1 MTQLPCTLRNLFFI
15 LCLLFCKGS
24 IAQLNLDSLKK
35 TAISETND
43 SLRYI
48 AVRNLYNYY
57 EELNRDSALHFAN
70 QELILAQKNNKKL
83 IEVLALGNIAY
94 QLAGQGKFAASLD
107 HLLRGFKIAEDPR
120 NEVDEKW
127 SIYTRKIEGSKRLLL
142 LSYIHHMFAVLMRNT
157 QNVEQEIFHFHKARE
172 IALKINYMPRV
183 LLASMNLGKAYLNIN
198 KTDSALA
205 FELEAIHL
213 AIKEN
218 YKKYLG
224 NSYTILGDIY
234 LAKNDKQRAKEN
246 YYEAI
251 RAATGENNEVGLA
264 GIYYTLSKF
273 LLSERKADSALL
285 YAKKSIDI
293 FLHVGSTTSSIVS
306 VGGLYQNLYMCYS
319 ALNQF
324 DSAYKYQGLA
334 MVTLDTLYR
343 RRIKNLSEF
352 QNLSFMNQ
360 LEMQK
365 MEQEKVVYENKVRT
379 WFLLSGIGVLLLLSL
394 LFYRNNRQK
403 HKAKIK
409 IEKAYENLKIT
420 QQQLIQSEKMASL
433 GELTAGIA
441 HEIQNPLNFVNN
453 FSEVNTEL
461 VDELENEIS
470 SGNKDHALDIT
481 RDIRHNQEKILHHGK
496 RADGIVKSMLQ
507 HSRKTSGKKEPVDLN
522 KLADEY
528 LRLAYHGLRAK
539 DHSFNVKLET
549 DYDPSVG
556 KITLDA
562 QEIGRVLLNL
572 LNNAFYASNEKRIH
586 LGNKFEPTV
595 SIKTKRKG
603 NTVEVQVS
611 DNGNGILPA
620 NLDKIFQPFFTTK
633 PTGQGTGLGLSLSY
647 DIIKAH
653 GGDIQAESNPGEGTI
668 FKIILPLNS

>member
-1 MTQLPCTLRNLFFI
+1 MIRIPGTLRNLLLI
-15 LCLLFCKGS
+15 ICLLFYTS
-24 IAQLNLDSLKK
+24 STAQLNVDSLKK
-35 TAISETND
+35 ASISTSND

-48 AVRNLYNYY
+48 AVRTLYNYY
-57 EELNRDSALHFAN
+57 EELNRDSALHYAQ
-70 QELILAQKNNKKL
+70 QELILAEKNNKKI
-83 IEVLALGNIAY
+83 IEVLALGNISY
-94 QLAGQGKFAASLD
+94 QLAGQGKYAASLD
-107 HLLRGFKIAEDPR
+107 HLLRAFKIAEDPR
-120 NEVDEKW
+120 NESDENW
-127 SIYTRKIEGSKRLLL
+127 AIYNRDFEGSKRLLM
-142 LSYIHHMFAVLMRNT
+142 LSYTHHMFAVLMRHT
-157 QNVEQEIFHFHKARE
+157 QNAEQEIFHFHKARE
-172 IALKINYMPRV
+172 IALKINYVPRV
-183 LLASMNLGKAYLNIN
+183 LLASMNLGRAYLGIN
-198 KTDSALA
+198 KLDSALA
-205 FELEAIHL
+205 FEQESINL
-213 AIKEN
+213 ALKEN

-234 LAKNDKQRAKEN
+234 LAKKDKQRAQES

-251 RAATGENNEVGLA
+251 RVSTGENNQVGLA

-273 LLSERKADSALL
+273 LLGEGKSDSALS
-285 YAKKSIDI
+285 YAKKSIDL
-293 FLHVGSTTSSIVS
+293 FQHVGSTTSATVNL
-306 VGGLYQNLYMCYS
+306 GGLYQNLYMCYD

-334 MVTLDTLYR
+334 MVTMDTLNK
-343 RRIKNLSEF
+343 RRIKNLAEF

-365 MEQEKVVYENKVRT
+365 MEKEKVVYQNKVRT
-379 WFLLSGIGVLLLLSL
+379 WFLLSGIGVLFLLSL

-441 HEIQNPLNFVNN
+441 HEIHNPLNFVNN

-461 VDELENEIS
+461 VDELETEIS
-470 SGNKDHALDIT
+470 SGNKEDALKIT
-481 RDIRHNQEKILHHGK
+481 HNIRDNQEKILHHGK
-496 RADGIVKSMLQ
+496 RADAIVKSMLQ

-522 KLADEY
+522 ELADEY
-528 LRLAYHGLRAK
+528 FRLAYHGLRAK
-539 DHSFNVKLET
+539 DHSITVKLET

-556 KITLDA
+556 KITVDV

-572 LNNAFYASNEKRIH
+572 LNNAFYASNEKRNL

-595 SIKTKRKG
+595 SIKTKRQG
-603 NTVEVQVS
+603 NIAEVLVS
-611 DNGNGILPA
+611 DNGNGISA
-620 NLDKIFQPFFTTK
+620 GNLEKIFQPFFTTK

-653 GGDIQAESNPGEGTI
+653 GGEIQVESKAGEGTV
-668 FKIILPLNS
+668 FKIVLPLNS